1 MKRFNLA
8 AGRDEEAVRLSDVA
22 VAAGVSLGTASN
34 TFNRPALVR
43 PEVRELVEFT
53 AGRLGYSGPDPIG
66 RLLMGAKAHA
76 IGVLPPGDMPVA
88 HAVVSP
94 FFRAFMLGVAEVC
107 DENDAS
113 LLVISGAENRKTW
126 AIKNALVDG
135 FILGQLEEAALVAA
149 RQRKTPF
156 VVMDVDAGPEV
167 NSVRVDG
174 RDGARRAAEHLLDL
188 GHRRFAIFSV
198 LRKPVDAIWN
208 PPVTSEQRLTGGF
221 PLDDEKLLGYDDALA
236 LAGISVRDA
245 PIVEAHPLSPWVDA
259 GARMLLDRAPEATAI
274 LAMSDRHAV
283 AVLAEAKRRE
293 INIPK
298 ELSVIGFDDAENAIF
313 VDPPL
318 TTMAQPTTEKGRI
331 AARILFEDGPPRQV
345 ILPARLIA
353 RASTAPPRSPN
364 TGSHRV

>member
-1 MKRFNLA
+1 L
-8 AGRDEEAVRLSDVA
+8 
-22 VAAGVSLGTASN
+22 
-34 TFNRPALVR
+34 
-43 PEVRELVEFT
+43 
-53 AGRLGYSGPDPIG
+53 RLGYSSPDPIG

-88 HAVVSP
+88 HAVGSP
-94 FFRAFMLGVAEVC
+94 FFREFMLGVAEVC

-126 AIKNALVDG
+126 AITNALVDG
-135 FILGQLEEAALVAA
+135 FILGHLEEVALVAA

-156 VVMDVDAGPEV
+156 VVMDVEAGPEV
-167 NSVRVDG
+167 NSVRIDG

-198 LRKPVDAIWN
+198 LRKPADAIWN
-208 PPVTSEQRLTGGF
+208 PPAKSEWRLRGGF
-221 PLDDEKLLGYDDALA
+221 PLDDEKLLGYAAALA
-236 LAGISVRDA
+236 SAGISINDA
-245 PIVEAHPLSPWVDA
+245 PVVEAHPLSPWVDA

-283 AVLAEAKRRE
+283 AVLAEAKGRE
-293 INIPK
+293 INVPK
-298 ELSVIGFDDAENAIF
+298 DVSVIGFDDAENALF

-345 ILPARLIA
+345 VLPAKLII
-353 RASTAPPRSPN
+353 RASTAPPRGPTSE
-364 TGSHRV
+364 TGHHGE